1 MIRYSR
7 RIKLLAAGLAAL
19 AGFVDAT
26 GFLKLG
32 GFFVSFM
39 SGNTT
44 RLAVGLAQGTSSAAV
59 AGGLIATF
67 IAGVMAGT
75 ITGHFAAAQRAA
87 VILALVCL
95 LLAAAAGFG
104 ALGFSIAAVAAMT
117 LAMGAIN
124 AVFAHGGEVHIGL
137 TYMTGTLVKIGQHL
151 AGAVLGGDPL
161 AWWPYLLLWFGLAC
175 GAVCGA
181 LAFPYLGLNSL
192 WLAAGAAALFAFT
205 ALRTN
210 LQLALAPQ
218 PQVKRTAA
226 RD

>member
-44 RLAVGLAQGTSSAAV
+44 RLAVGLAEGAASTAI
-59 AGGLIATF
+59 AGGLIVTF
-67 IAGVMAGT
+67 VFGVVMGT
-75 ITGHFAAAQRAA
+75 LSGHFVGKRNAAAT
-87 VILALVCL
+87 LALVSL
-95 LLAAAAGFG
+95 LLAAAA
-104 ALGFSIAAVAAMT
+104 ALGAVGFSLGAVVAMT

-137 TYMTGTLVKIGQHL
+137 TYMTGTLVKIGQRL
-151 AGAVLGGDPL
+151 AGAILGGDLL
-161 AWWPYLLLWFGLAC
+161 AWWPYFLLWFGLAA
-175 GAVCGA
+175 GAVVGA
-181 LAFPYLGLNSL
+181 LVYPYMGLNSL
-192 WLAAGAAALFAFT
+192 WLAAFATALFAI
-205 ALRTN
+205 AAMRTDVG
-210 LQLALAPQ
+210 LTPPVQS
-218 PQVKRTAA
+218 QVKL
-226 RD
+226 